1 MNTKEIN
8 RELGAQGSR
17 QLSDAERYLAF
28 SLNDE
33 EYALPLLQVKEVI
46 AMPEITPVPYTPSH
60 FLGIMNLRG
69 QVISVVDLRLKFK
82 MKKAEKLTE
91 TTVIICDFNSMSLGV
106 VVDSVNSVMALK
118 SGDISDRPEIES
130 SVSSAYITGVA
141 KRDKK
146 LVVLVNLAKALNV
159 EDLQAIQKAQQSAA

>member
-1 MNTKEIN
+1 MSEKEMSN
-8 RELGAQGSR
+8 DATRKMTDAQ
-17 QLSDAERYLAF
+17 RYLAF

-33 EYALPLLQVKEVI
+33 EYAIPLLQVKEVI

-82 MKKAEKLTE
+82 MKKADKNTE
-91 TTVIICDFNSMSLGV
+91 TTVIICDFDSMSLGV

-118 SGDISDRPEIES
+118 ESDVAQKPEIES
-130 SVSSAYITGVA
+130 SVSSEYITGVA

-146 LVVLVNLAKALNV
+146 LVVLVNLAKALSV
-159 EDLQAIQKAQQSAA
+159 EDLRAVRNATQGRAAA